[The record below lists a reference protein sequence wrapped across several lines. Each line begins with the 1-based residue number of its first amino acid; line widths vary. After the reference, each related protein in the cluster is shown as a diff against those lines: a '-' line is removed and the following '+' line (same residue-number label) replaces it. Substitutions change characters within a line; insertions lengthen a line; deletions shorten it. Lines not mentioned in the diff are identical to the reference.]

1 MEGAVFWTIVM
12 IAGAMFCVASAVH
25 YITSVM

>member
-1 MEGAVFWTIVM
+1 MEGAVFWTIVT

-25 YITSVM
+25 YVTSLM